1 MFQFIVPIILI
12 LASVGLFLGFT
23 KKQYDTLLSLK
34 SESAQYDSALQ
45 KSKELLKKRDA
56 LIEIKKSIDPIDLEK
71 LQKLLPDDVNNTK
84 LILEIQNIATNKY
97 GLGFENP
104 KYDSGKTSAASSTPA
119 SSGAPAEGGDKKP
132 ATPAAPAQNSPKD
145 IGQALKNYGT
155 FDLEFTITGP
165 YDKFISF
172 IQDLEK
178 SLRIVD
184 IQSIEIAGKDGSTAL
199 KYVVKIQTYWLKS

>member
-23 KKQYDTLLSLK
+23 KKQYDVLLSLK

-45 KSKELLKKRDA
+45 KSKELLKKRDS

-104 KYDSGKTSAASSTPA
+104 KYDSNKANTSGTTASGTSSARRGRRSAAW
-119 SSGAPAEGGDKKP
+119 
-132 ATPAAPAQNSPKD
+132 Q
-145 IGQALKNYGT
+145 
-155 FDLEFTITGP
+155 
-165 YDKFISF
+165 
-172 IQDLEK
+172 
-178 SLRIVD
+178 
-184 IQSIEIAGKDGSTAL
+184 
-199 KYVVKIQTYWLKS
+199 